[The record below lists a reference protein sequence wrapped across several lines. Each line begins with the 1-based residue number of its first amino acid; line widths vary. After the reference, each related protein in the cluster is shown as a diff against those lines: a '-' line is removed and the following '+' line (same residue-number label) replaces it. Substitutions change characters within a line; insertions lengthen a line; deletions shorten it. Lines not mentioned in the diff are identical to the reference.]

1 MPGYRNRTSVHSPLT
16 FVNNRL
22 RSLIRRVAKIAT
34 DRQTRVLIK
43 NSLRWLI
50 YNGCKI
56 AGQTFTLIKDILR
69 WLIYHTHKIAGNRR
83 TLPFKKN
90 RLHSM
95 NYQDRKVTGNRQAPT
110 LTKKRLRWLILLS
123 SIPLFGM
130 VAAFGIAPD
139 TSLEDVPV
147 EQVVLGLEI
156 PEIRSGSTEGMTF
169 WRHERIQQGDTIA
182 ALLSRLEVNN
192 QDVARFLRD
201 TQDMKAVHQ
210 VAAGRTVH
218 AETTATG
225 DLLLLRYFP
234 GGSEQVVLEKNGDGY
249 IVSDKPAL
257 LETHIQMKSGV
268 IESSLFAAVDRAGV
282 PDGVASQIVDILA
295 SQIDFHRD
303 LRRGDRFTVVYD
315 ALYGNGEP
323 ARAGRVLA
331 VEFVNQG
338 VPYRGVYFSASDGE
352 GGYYTPDGKNLRRL
366 FLRSPLEFSRISS
379 GFSTGRFHPVLKKW
393 RAHKGID
400 YAAPTGAGVKAVADG
415 IVAVAAWD
423 GGYGNF
429 IILEHEGSY
438 STVYGHLSAF
448 AKGLRKGQRVRQ
460 GQFIGRVGA
469 TGLATGP
476 HLHYEFRI
484 NGIQRDPLKEPM
496 PEGKPVDP
504 RYMAA
509 FYESTKPSMARL
521 DMLHGTN
528 LALLD

>member
-1 MPGYRNRTSVHSPLT
+1 MRGYRNRVSAHSLLT
-16 FVNNRL
+16 LTKDVLYWLIRHVGRGLERAANSRTLTRIKKRLARLISRAWEMASNRQTWARLKNRL
-22 RSLIRRVAKIAT
+22 Y
-34 DRQTRVLIK
+34 
-43 NSLRWLI
+43 WLI
-50 YNGCKI
+50 YQGLEI
-56 AGQTFTLIKDILR
+56 V
-69 WLIYHTHKIAGNRR
+69 
-83 TLPFKKN
+83 
-90 RLHSM
+90 S
-95 NYQDRKVTGNRQAPT
+95 NRQALT
-110 LTKKRLRWLILLS
+110 LTRKRLRGLILLS

-139 TSLEDVPV
+139 TTVEDVPV

-156 PEIRSGSTEGMTF
+156 PEIRPALAEDMTF
-169 WRHERIQQGDTIA
+169 WRHERIQQGDTIGS
-182 ALLSRLEVNN
+182 LLSRLEVNN
-192 QDVARFLRD
+192 QDVARLIRD
-201 TQDMKAVHQ
+201 TSDLKTLHPLG
-210 VAAGRTVH
+210 AGRMVH
-218 AETTATG
+218 AETTAVG
-225 DLLLLRYFP
+225 ELLLLRYFP
-234 GGSEQVVLEKNGDGY
+234 GGSEQVVLEKRDGSY
-249 IVSDKPAL
+249 VMSDKPAL

-282 PDGVASQIVDILA
+282 PDGIASQIVDILA

-303 LRRGDRFTVVYD
+303 LRKGDRFTVVYD

-338 VPYRGVYFSASDGE
+338 VPYRGVYFSTSDGE
-352 GGYYTPDGKNLRRL
+352 SGYYTPDGKNLRRV

-415 IVAVAAWD
+415 IVAVAGWD

-460 GQFIGRVGA
+460 GQIIGRVGA

-484 NGIQRDPLKEPM
+484 DGIQRDPLKEPM